1 MIGARQQRARR
12 LHLATALPIIGALA
26 VVWELRPGPP
36 PLPRSLAAPLTV
48 EAIEAV
54 AFWLVWLIAPL
65 LAIAL
70 LVNALTAQRWRRGPH
85 DALWVRASN
94 RSATVTSPRARRQVA
109 PRLVIPAPRPR
120 TPQRADVQEPMRDAA
135 LRPRERERQQGADIA
150 HGRPRISLLGPL
162 AIAGAKR
169 SRRGLRASALELV
182 AYLALHRR
190 SVQRD
195 ELLEALWPGED
206 PKRTRLRLH
215 QAVRDARR
223 LLGGAVTSE
232 RDHYSL
238 DRAAVDVDVDELER
252 LLAQANRAEGEQAKE
267 LLETSLRLF
276 RVEPLSGS
284 DYAWSQTELPRLR
297 ATFVDLLERVGRRR
311 LEARDAMGAL
321 DAAERG
327 LEVDVLNES
336 LWRLAMEAESAL
348 GLREAVSDRYERLRA
363 LLDERLGL
371 EPAQQTRR
379 LHHSLLGQS

>member
-1 MIGARQQRARR
+1 MIGARQQRTRR
-12 LHLATALPIIGALA
+12 LQLAIALPIVGALA
-26 VVWELRPGPP
+26 LKWQLRPGLP

-48 EAIEAV
+48 EAIEGVAV
-54 AFWLVWLIAPL
+54 WVLWLVAPL
-65 LAIAL
+65 FAIAL
-70 LVNALTAQRWRRGPH
+70 LVNALTVQPRRSGALAVRW
-85 DALWVRASN
+85 ARASS
-94 RSATVTSPRARRQVA
+94 RSLVATRPPARRQVA
-109 PRLVIPAPRPR
+109 PRLLIPEPRPR
-120 TPQRADVQEPMRDAA
+120 PPQHADVEAGMPAGV
-135 LRPRERERQQGADIA
+135 RPRECERQAGAAEITQ
-150 HGRPRISLLGPL
+150 GRPRISLLGPL

-169 SRRGLRASALELV
+169 SRRGLRASALELI

-223 LLGGAVTSE
+223 LLGDAVTSE

-238 DRAAVDVDVDELER
+238 NRAAVDVDVDELER
-252 LLAQANRAEGEQAKE
+252 LLAQANTAQGEQTKE
-267 LLETSLRLF
+267 LLETALRLF
-276 RVEPLSGS
+276 RGEPLSGS
-284 DYAWSQTELPRLR
+284 DYAWNYTELPRLR

-311 LEARDAMGAL
+311 LEARDATGAL

-363 LLDERLGL
+363 LLAERLGL

-379 LHHSLLGQS
+379 LQRGLLGQS

>member
-1 MIGARQQRARR
+1 MIVRQQRAWR
-12 LHLATALPIIGALA
+12 LQLAIALPSIGALA
-26 VVWELRPGPP
+26 LLWEHRPGPP

-54 AFWLVWLIAPL
+54 AAWLLWLIAL
-65 LAIAL
+65 LFVIAL
-70 LVNALTAQRWRRGPH
+70 LVKAVTAQPRRRGPR
-85 DALWVRASN
+85 DARWARASS
-94 RSATVTSPRARRQVA
+94 RSVMATSPPARRQVA
-109 PRLVIPAPRPR
+109 PRLVIPEPRPGLLQHVEVEEGM
-120 TPQRADVQEPMRDAA
+120 PAVVK
-135 LRPRERERQQGADIA
+135 PREYERQPGAANIT
-150 HGRPRISLLGPL
+150 HEQPRISLLGPL

-238 DRAAVDVDVDELER
+238 NRAAVDIDVDELER
-252 LLAQANRAEGEQAKE
+252 LLAQANTAQGEQAQE

-276 RVEPLSGS
+276 RGEPLSGS

-297 ATFVDLLERVGRRR
+297 ATFVDLLERVGRGR
-311 LEARDAMGAL
+311 LEGGDATRAL

-348 GLREAVSDRYERLRA
+348 GLREAVGDRYERLRA
-363 LLDERLGL
+363 LLDQRLGL
-371 EPAQQTRR
+371 EPAQQTRYVHR
-379 LHHSLLGQS
+379 GLLGQS

>member
-1 MIGARQQRARR
+1 MIRRQQRARR

-26 VVWELRPGPP
+26 LMWELRPGRP

-54 AFWLVWLIAPL
+54 AVWLLWLVAPL

-70 LVNALTAQRWRRGPH
+70 LVNALTAQPWRRGRGG
-85 DALWVRASN
+85 ARWARASS
-94 RSATVTSPRARRQVA
+94 RSVMATSPPARRQVT
-109 PRLVIPAPRPR
+109 PRLVIPEPRPR
-120 TPQRADVQEPMRDAA
+120 LPQHADVEDGMPAGIKRG
-135 LRPRERERQQGADIA
+135 ERERQPGAAEITQR
-150 HGRPRISLLGPL
+150 RPRISLLGPL

-238 DRAAVDVDVDELER
+238 NRAAVDVDIDELER
-252 LLAQANRAEGEQAKE
+252 LLAQANRVEGAQAKK

-276 RVEPLSGS
+276 RGEPLSGS
-284 DYAWSQTELPRLR
+284 DYAWSETELPRLR
-297 ATFVDLLERVGRRR
+297 ATFADLLERVGRRR
-311 LEARDAMGAL
+311 LEARDATGAL

-336 LWRLAMEAESAL
+336 LWRLAMEAEGAL

-363 LLDERLGL
+363 LLAERLGL

-379 LHHSLLGQS
+379 LHRSLLGQS